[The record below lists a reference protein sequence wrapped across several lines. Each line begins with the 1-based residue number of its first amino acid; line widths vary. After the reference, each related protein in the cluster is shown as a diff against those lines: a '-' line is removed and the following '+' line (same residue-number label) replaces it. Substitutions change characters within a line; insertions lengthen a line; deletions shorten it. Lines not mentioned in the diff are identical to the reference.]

1 MMARKILL
9 TMAVGVFFVILA
21 GVAKAEAPVNLAMTT
36 SDEAIQQ
43 SSADPELV
51 LGQEDSWQAREPVE
65 TGALPDMSSGSTD
78 WKCCTDND
86 NFRAGIDDG
95 Q

>member
-1 MMARKILL
+1 MARKILL
-9 TMAVGVFFVILA
+9 IMAVSVFVGIMA
-21 GVAKAEAPVNLAMTT
+21 GVANAEAPVYLAMST

-43 SSADPELV
+43 SSADPELA
-51 LGQEDSWQAREPVE
+51 LGQEESFQVREPVE
-65 TGALPDMSSGSTD
+65 TGALPDRSSGSSD

-86 NFRAGIDDG
+86 QFRPGIDDG